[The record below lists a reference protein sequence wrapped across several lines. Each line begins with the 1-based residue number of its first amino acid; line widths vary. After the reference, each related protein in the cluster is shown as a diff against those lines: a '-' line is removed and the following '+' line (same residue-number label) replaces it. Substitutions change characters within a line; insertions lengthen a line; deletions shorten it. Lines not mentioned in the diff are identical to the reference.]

1 MFIGK
6 NGGGIESQRSFKVQ
20 RIECPQVGHRQEP
33 SAAED
38 CPIKSSNRNTVK
50 PDLADAVFVV
60 DPD

>member
-1 MFIGK
+1 MIIGK

-20 RIECPQVGHRQEP
+20 RIECPQVRHRKE
-33 SAAED
+33 SGTAED
-38 CPIKSSNRNTVK
+38 GPIKSSNRNTVK